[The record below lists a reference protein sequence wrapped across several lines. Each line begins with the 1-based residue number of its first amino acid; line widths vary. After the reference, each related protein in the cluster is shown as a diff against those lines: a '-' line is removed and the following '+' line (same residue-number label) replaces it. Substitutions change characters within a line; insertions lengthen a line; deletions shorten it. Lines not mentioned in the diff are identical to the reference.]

1 MPEAVH
7 RLKDI
12 LVEEVS
18 LVDRAA
24 NKRRFL
30 LVKREGDMS
39 ELRSDGRGGFTRVNK
54 ADDEE
59 PEDETEKAKKKPA
72 FPGAAKPFGAKAK
85 GDDEEPEEE
94 DAEKGK
100 KKKPPF
106 PGAKPFAAKPKDD
119 DEEDPEEDPDDD
131 DDEEKR
137 KKAAEEEPED
147 EEKRA
152 AAEKRAGAKLAS
164 QLTSLAGD
172 LSKLAQKLD
181 EDDEEPSDVHMKKI
195 IAAHRKLGGM
205 ADRYLKRTAKKSI
218 DVAKIGAKMSQGRL
232 SMFKD
237 ALQSLQ
243 SLLSELMDSPSK
255 DKDHAA
261 DPGDPQVAA
270 PGFKAANPS
279 NVPTNATG
287 AAAVKA
293 IAKSFDELLGVVKDQ
308 SAKIAKLEKGINPS
322 NALAVDR
329 IGKSAEVVWPM
340 DMNQTPRDKIAK
352 GDSFFDD

>member
-39 ELRSDGRGGFTRVNK
+39 ELRADGRGGFTRVNK

-59 PEDETEKAKKKPA
+59 PEEDETEKAKKKPA

-85 GDDEEPEEE
+85 ADDEPEEDE
-94 DAEKGK
+94 TEKAK
-100 KKKPPF
+100 KKPF
-106 PGAKPFAAKPKDD
+106 PGAAKPFGKPKDD
-119 DEEDPEEDPDDD
+119 DEEEE

-137 KKAAEEEPED
+137 KKAAADEDDEED
-147 EEKRA
+147 EAKRA
-152 AAEKRAGAKLAS
+152 AAAKAAGTKLAS

-172 LSKLAQKLD
+172 LSKLAEKLD
-181 EDDEEPSDVHMKKI
+181 ENDDEPSDVHMKKI
-195 IAAHRKLGGM
+195 IAAHRKLGSM
-205 ADRYLKRTAKKSI
+205 ADSYLKRTAKKSI
-218 DVAKIGAKMSQGRL
+218 EVAKIGAKMSSGRL

-237 ALQSLQ
+237 ALQTLQ
-243 SLLSELMDSPSK
+243 SLLTELMDSPKK

-287 AAAVKA
+287 AAAVKQ
-293 IAKSFDELLGVVKDQ
+293 IAKMFDELLGVVQ
-308 SAKIAKLEKGINPS
+308 EQGVKIAKFERGINPS
-322 NALAVDR
+322 NALAVDGVR
-329 IGKSAEVVWPM
+329 KASTEVAWPM
-340 DMNQTPRDKIAK
+340 DMNQPARDKVSK
-352 GDSFFDD
+352 GDSFYDE